1 MKLNSEACIYTLS
14 LCIVFSYDLIAS
26 KLLCIYYRRR
36 EIISIILYY
45 VYIIGTEI
53 IVVLY
58 CISVCMYY
66 RRREIILELI
76 HMSYYLI
83 LESLYTLTGLVGE
96 EMYRPLHTTPKL
108 SHCYTTRTEINL
120 PQ

>member
-58 CISVCMYY
+58 CIMYVLQAQRDY
-66 RRREIILELI
+66 FGAHTYELLSNPGEFV
-76 HMSYYLI
+76 H
-83 LESLYTLTGLVGE
+83 TNWTGRGGNVSS
-96 EMYRPLHTTPKL
+96 TT
-108 SHCYTTRTEINL
+108 YDA
-120 PQ
+120 